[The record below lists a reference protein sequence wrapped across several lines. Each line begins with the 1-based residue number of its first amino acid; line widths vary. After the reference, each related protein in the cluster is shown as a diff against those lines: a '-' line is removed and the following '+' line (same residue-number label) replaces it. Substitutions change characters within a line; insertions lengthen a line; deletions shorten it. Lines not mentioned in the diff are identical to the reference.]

1 MSNFKRFIMMYV
13 ILTIISMMFGDKLT
27 TYLLVYNIGMAAFCC
42 LFGDILEY
50 IIHKPAKKG
59 E

>member
-1 MSNFKRFIMMYV
+1 MYV